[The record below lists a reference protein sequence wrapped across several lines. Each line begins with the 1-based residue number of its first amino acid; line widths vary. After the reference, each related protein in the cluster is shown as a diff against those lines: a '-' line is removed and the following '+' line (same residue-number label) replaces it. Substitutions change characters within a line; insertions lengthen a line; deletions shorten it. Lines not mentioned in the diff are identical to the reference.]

1 MSDSLSKETYCEK
14 HGVNLVQNDFC
25 ALCARELPSSNRV
38 DTHPCPFCGCPRPP
52 VACHLIRKDGKL
64 VTDKHFVQCPNA
76 VCGAQGPSC
85 GSYEEAEAAWNLRAL
100 SANETTAT
108 QTSYDKDTKII
119 ERYAQMNLDADGR
132 IERILAR
139 ASFPKGRAD
148 DDASY
153 VLYLL
158 ADGEISV
165 GKALEWLREYI
176 ASGRKGPLPEP
187 RSSEEPTREHL
198 HWCAIRI
205 GKGCNC
211 RAEKASGEPSDTDL
225 IEAAAELHHRLEM
238 GQVDLD
244 AEAKRA
250 LYSNISRLTRR

>member
-108 QTSYDKDTKII
+108 KTSYDKDTKII
-119 ERYAQMNLDADGR
+119 ERYAQMNLDTDGR

-139 ASFPKGRAD
+139 ASFPKDRA

-187 RSSEEPTREHL
+187 RSSEEPKRKRLRDSDAAFNLGVLSTEQP
-198 HWCAIRI
+198 
-205 GKGCNC
+205 
-211 RAEKASGEPSDTDL
+211 EKASERQQ
-225 IEAAAELHHRLEM
+225 IEEFNAVLKQPRAGKPEK
-238 GQVDLD
+238 
-244 AEAKRA
+244 AK
-250 LYSNISRLTRR
+250 